1 MGRGERN
8 GKAHNKRDE
17 KRPDRRGDSSGEV
30 ETGRVCETWEEA
42 IRQGGV
48 RSLGSSTWTRGGGKR
63 WVMGGELV
71 KDGEWVKGDRWR
83 QEEHEGRDACHCTTQ
98 HRQGRCL
105 SHTIHHVTP
114 DKTHHKPS
122 FTIKHPE
129 ISPGKKST
137 SRAASFASPSFPHA
151 LQTTVDVSRPVIHFH
166 TPPDDTTLHSD
177 SIHKNHPHL
186 LLPIPLLDSFLR
198 APSTS
203 SVTTTT
209 PHSLDNVSGLNAPSR
224 MTPPTTSLQHN

>member
-17 KRPDRRGDSSGEV
+17 KRPDRRGNSSGEV

-151 LQTTVDVSRPVIHFH
+151 LQTCGRVATSHPFPHSPRRHNAPFGLHPQKSP
-166 TPPDDTTLHSD
+166 TPLTPHPTPRFFLAC
-177 SIHKNHPHL
+177 SIH
-186 LLPIPLLDSFLR
+186 ILR
-198 APSTS
+198 DHHNSTQ
-203 SVTTTT
+203 
-209 PHSLDNVSGLNAPSR
+209 P
-224 MTPPTTSLQHN
+224 